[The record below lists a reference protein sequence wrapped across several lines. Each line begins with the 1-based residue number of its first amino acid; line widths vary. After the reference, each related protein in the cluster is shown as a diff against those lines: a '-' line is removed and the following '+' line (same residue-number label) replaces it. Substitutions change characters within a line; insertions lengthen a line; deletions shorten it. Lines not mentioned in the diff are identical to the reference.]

1 MKVLLATPLKPS
13 GEVFQKIGVI
23 PGKQTGSRCS
33 VTLPKG
39 WSYRTV
45 KGNVSTETT
54 VYDDKGRARLH
65 STHVNARY
73 LDYVKSETRLYRRY
87 SIQVINRHDNNP
99 DGEYEVVLCK
109 IEPSFENQ
117 VSRLNDDIIFSA
129 GRTRIEPVYDMNSHM
144 YSSSHHVVRKC
155 MEYADKN
162 FPEWLNAE
170 AYWD

>member
-13 GEVFQKIGVI
+13 DEVFQKIGI
-23 PGKQTGSRCS
+23 QLGKYTGSRRS

-39 WSYRTV
+39 WKYRTE

-54 VYDDKGRARLH
+54 VYDEKGRARIH

-73 LDYVKSETRLYRRY
+73 LDYVKSETRIYKRY
-87 SIQVINRHDNNP
+87 SIQVINRHDNNV
-99 DGEYEVVLCK
+99 DGDYEVVLCK
-109 IEPSFENQ
+109 IEPSFVNQ

-129 GRTRIEPVYDMNSHM
+129 GRTRIEPVYDMNNHM
-144 YSSSHHVVRKC
+144 YSASHHAVRMC

-162 FPEWLNAE
+162 FPDWLNIE